1 MTVEDKVSTRNRGET
16 EPTPPPTPRSLS
28 EEATW
33 PGPEPAA
40 APLEL
45 VIGCLAARR
54 YEEALVSLP
63 PRDRRAVRGR
73 IERQQS
79 YDSLAEA
86 LGLATATAARAAVV
100 RALGRLIEAMSP

>member
-1 MTVEDKVSTRNRGET
+1 VTVEDKVSTRSRGET
-16 EPTPPPTPRSLS
+16 DPIPPPTPRSLS
-28 EEATW
+28 EEPTW
-33 PGPEPAA
+33 VGPEHAA
-40 APLEL
+40 SPLEL
-45 VIGCLAARR
+45 AIGCLTARR
-54 YEEALVSLP
+54 YEEALLSLP

-73 IERQQS
+73 IEQQQS